1 MLQRCPVL
9 VVGCKKDLVD
19 QNKNKQIQINT
30 KVLDVLKEIDGGRQ
44 IDYMEAGLSQHR
56 GVYKVSQDELLGY
69 VGKVFNDSIPIVEDE
84 YQERMQSVSSMSE
97 SSDSESVRKQPYL

>member
-1 MLQRCPVL
+1 
-9 VVGCKKDLVD
+9 
-19 QNKNKQIQINT
+19 
-30 KVLDVLKEIDGGRQ
+30 
-44 IDYMEAGLSQHR
+44 MEAGLSQHR

-97 SSDSESVRKQPYL
+97 SSDSESVRK